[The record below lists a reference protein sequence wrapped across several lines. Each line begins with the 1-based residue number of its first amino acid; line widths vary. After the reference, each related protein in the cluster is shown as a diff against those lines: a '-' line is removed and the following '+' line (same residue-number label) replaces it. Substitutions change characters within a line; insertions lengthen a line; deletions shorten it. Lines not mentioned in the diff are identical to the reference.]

1 MAETWPANVPSLAM
15 IGSMKGKPFRAPIV
29 TDMED
34 GPSRKRRSTTKNIA
48 TYTFAITMT
57 NAQFAT
63 FKAWV
68 RNQLVDGTLPFSA
81 SVYTGSGAATK
92 TCSFTQPY
100 DDDPTDGTQHVVSVS
115 LDIED
120 Y

>member
-1 MAETWPANVPSLAM
+1 MPELWPMGVPSLALA
-15 IGSMKGKPFRAPIV
+15 GSMKGKPFRSPHA

-34 GPSRKRRSTTKNIA
+34 GNRVYRRSSTKNIA
-48 TYTFAITMT
+48 TYSFSLIMSNTAFGI
-57 NAQFAT
+57 

-68 RNQLVDGTLPFSA
+68 RDDLVDGTVPFRA
-81 SVYTGSGAATK
+81 FVYDGAAASEK
-92 TCSFTQPY
+92 ACSFTQPY
-100 DDDPTDGTQHVVSVS
+100 DDDPTDGSQHVVSMT